1 MNNRICEL
9 LEIEHPIIQGGMT
22 WVSDAV
28 LAAAVSNGGGLGII
42 GAGAMPAGMLRDEIR
57 KARELT
63 DRPFGVNL
71 IMINPEFEKQMDM
84 LIQER
89 PPVVSLGAVQS
100 TAAIPRLK
108 DAGIKVLPVVA
119 SVAMARRCEQYG
131 ADAIVAEG
139 SEAGGHI
146 GETTTMVLTPLVSRA
161 VDLPVVTAGG
171 VVDGASLVAAF
182 VLGAEGV
189 QMGTRFVCAGE
200 CNVHAAVK
208 EKFIKAG
215 DRSTIVTARA
225 IGYPVRSLKNKLSG
239 IYDELEKDFLLGK
252 CSAMEIESLGL
263 GKLREAMCEGNV
275 KDGSMMAG
283 QDVALVDRIQ
293 PAAEIIAEV
302 VGEAEQVAAGLAEKL
317 VLRRSQATA

>member
-1 MNNRICEL
+1 MNNRICDL
-9 LEIEHPIIQGGMT
+9 LDIEHPVIQGGMT

-42 GAGAMPAGMLRDEIR
+42 GAGAMPAEVLREEID
-57 KARELT
+57 KARQLT

-71 IMINPEFEKQMDM
+71 IMINPNLDTQLEVLLEQK
-84 LIQER
+84 
-89 PPVVSLGAVQS
+89 PPVVSLGAVQK
-100 TAAIPRLK
+100 TDVIPVLRE
-108 DAGIKVLPVVA
+108 AGIKVLPVIA
-119 SVAMARRCEQYG
+119 SVAMARRCEQQG

-161 VDLPVVTAGG
+161 VEVPVAAAGG
-171 VVDGASLVAAF
+171 IVDGATLVAAF
-182 VLGAEGV
+182 VLGAEAV
-189 QMGTRFVCAGE
+189 QMGTRFVCAAE
-200 CNVHAAVK
+200 CTVHQAIK

-215 DRSTIVTARA
+215 DRATVVTARA
-225 IGYPVRSLKNKLSG
+225 IGYPVRTIKNKLSG
-239 IYDELEKDFLLGK
+239 LYDEWEKDYLLGK
-252 CSAMEIESLGL
+252 RSAEEIEHLGL

-293 PAAEIIAEV
+293 PAAQIIAEV
-302 VGEAEQVAAGLAEKL
+302 IAEAEQVAAGIAGRM